1 MKTYARIIDGKVAQ
15 IITISD
21 GDAPLESLF
30 APEVIDQIVE
40 YDPRPK
46 PPAPSLEERMAGL
59 LIAVDVHLNAAARAK
74 GYDSIVTAAL
84 RAGYPGPFHD
94 EGVAFAT
101 WMDATYAQCYA
112 LLAQWQAG
120 ELEEPTAADLI
131 ALLPTLELPS

>member
-1 MKTYARIIDGKVAQ
+1 MKTFARLIDGQVAQ
-15 IITISD
+15 IITVSD
-21 GDAPLESLF
+21 DGARLESLF
-30 APEVIDQIVE
+30 APDVLNQLVE

-46 PPAPSLEERMAGL
+46 PPPLTVQERIAAL
-59 LIAVDVHLNAAARAK
+59 VVAVDNHLHAAARAK

-101 WMDATYAQCYA
+101 WMDACYAQCYV

-120 ELEEPTAADLI
+120 ELTEPTAEELVAM
-131 ALLPTLELPS
+131 LPTLELP